1 LRCGHCGNENSE
13 TNRFCGMCGAPLV
26 PKTPVPSSRAK
37 ATSAPAERSIGATS
51 AASPADPRLTA
62 HSVAEST
69 PIVPSQT
76 IVPPKADSPS
86 TSASRVNPPTTNP
99 PAIDSPTYDSPTIS
113 GPSFLGLNTPAGG
126 RSVSSSNSHD
136 SLHPSSRNLDYLL
149 EDDEP
154 PSRGWGKLL
163 LFVIALALVGGFGY
177 LRWKQGGFDWLT
189 KNENKPAATQSAD
202 APPAAADSGSTPNAA
217 PAPATATP
225 TASASGSVIPTDAP
239 TPAPASP
246 TPQTDNSQTP
256 TTQNSAPP
264 TATPQAS
271 TPPASADSATQTDS
285 NPPANSTQEPA
296 NADSDTQS
304 PQAEAPPAPKPREH
318 KPTPAKPVDSVLEAE
333 RYIYGN
339 GAHQDCDRGLKLLK
353 SAAEQSNPKAMVSM
367 GTLYSTGTCTPRDLP
382 TAYRW
387 FALALHKQPDNQAL
401 QDDLQKL
408 WSQMTQPE
416 RQLAIK
422 LSQ

>member
-1 LRCGHCGNENSE
+1 
-13 TNRFCGMCGAPLV
+13 
-26 PKTPVPSSRAK
+26 
-37 ATSAPAERSIGATS
+37 
-51 AASPADPRLTA
+51 
-62 HSVAEST
+62 
-69 PIVPSQT
+69 
-76 IVPPKADSPS
+76 
-86 TSASRVNPPTTNP
+86 
-99 PAIDSPTYDSPTIS
+99 
-113 GPSFLGLNTPAGG
+113 
-126 RSVSSSNSHD
+126 VSSSSSHD
-136 SLHPSSRNLDYLL
+136 SLRSSRNLDYLL

-154 PSRGWGKLL
+154 PSRGWGKLF

-189 KNENKPAATQSAD
+189 KNENKPAATQPAD
-202 APPAAADSGSTPNAA
+202 ASPAATDSGSTPNTV
-217 PAPATATP
+217 PAPAGATP
-225 TASASGSVIPTDAP
+225 TTPASGNVIPTDSP

-246 TPQTDNSQTP
+246 TPQTDNSQAP
-256 TTQNSAPP
+256 ATQNSAPP
-264 TATPQAS
+264 TATSQDS
-271 TPPASADSATQTDS
+271 TTPANAAPANPTDS
-285 NPPANSTQEPA
+285 NPPANAAPETASP
-296 NADSDTQS
+296 DSDTQS
-304 PQAEAPPAPKPREH
+304 PQVEAPPAPKPRER
-318 KPTPAKPVDSVLEAE
+318 KPTPAKPVDSVMEAE

-339 GAHQDCDRGLKLLK
+339 GARQDCDRGLRLLK